1 MHWTSH
7 FCTIYKLSHNFTI
20 KFKLL
25 KYTTAIWCRIFAI
38 SIWLHLMKVWHD
50 RFSTMV
56 FRGGYKY
63 RCELGRVYVLYSVF
77 CRIHKMRMYLYG
89 DVCVSLSRCVYVC
102 VCMRVVATNVDEQ
115 RAKCWT
121 MGKCWQTFGQYGERM
136 CRTRTHTNTDG
147 PRLINFY
154 KSFYFHFFY
163 TLLSLFLIHASVRQ
177 RWIPIYF

>member
-7 FCTIYKLSHNFTI
+7 FCTIYKSSHNFTI

-89 DVCVSLSRCVYVC
+89 NVCVSLSRCVC
-102 VCMRVVATNVDEQ
+102 VCLYACGCHKCGRATGEVLNDGQVLTNV
-115 RAKCWT
+115 WPV
-121 MGKCWQTFGQYGERM
+121 W
-136 CRTRTHTNTDG
+136 RTYVSNSHAYQHGRTKA
-147 PRLINFY
+147 Y
-154 KSFYFHFFY
+154 
-163 TLLSLFLIHASVRQ
+163 
-177 RWIPIYF
+177 